1 MWQDADEG
9 YTDALAGQ
17 GKKEAPKAPPTGLP
31 AHFSMAGT
39 AEHAI
44 VRPHTAQPCCIT
56 HTGPRTGPRLS
67 GVPVFRIGARAS
79 DVGRACGNADDNDGA
94 CSVLPYM

>member
-1 MWQDADEG
+1 MLAFCLRQDADEG

-44 VRPHTAQPCCIT
+44 VRPLVAQSCWTVQTAS
-56 HTGPRTGPRLS
+56 RLS
-67 GVPVFRIGARAS
+67 HMSRFRPGCCHRS
-79 DVGRACGNADDNDGA
+79 GPGMQQCR
-94 CSVLPYM
+94 